1 MSIKKR
7 EFPSISNL
15 TPSTTSQQNIG
26 DLEKRVVELER
37 KSHTPCS
44 GGSAKVD
51 LSTLPDLPPRK
62 QTPIAQRLS
71 ALENKVEELI
81 KLLSQ

>member
-1 MSIKKR
+1 MSIRKK
-7 EFPSISNL
+7 EFPNISNL
-15 TPSTTSQQNIG
+15 TPSTPLQNNYG
-26 DLEKRVVELER
+26 DLEKRIVELER

-44 GGSAKVD
+44 GGGTKVD
-51 LSTLPDLPPRK
+51 LSSLPDLPSKK
-62 QTPIAQRLS
+62 QTPIAERLA

>member
-1 MSIKKR
+1 MSIRKK
-7 EFPSISNL
+7 EFTNISNL
-15 TPSTTSQQNIG
+15 TPSTPPQNNYG
-26 DLEKRVVELER
+26 DLEKRIVELER

-62 QTPIAQRLS
+62 QTPIAQRLA

-81 KLLSQ
+81 KLLS

>member
-7 EFPSISNL
+7 EFPNISNL
-15 TPSTTSQQNIG
+15 TPPTTSQQNIG

-44 GGSAKVD
+44 GGGTKVD
-51 LSTLPDLPPRK
+51 LSTLPGLPSRK
-62 QTPIAQRLS
+62 DTPINQRLA
-71 ALENKVEELI
+71 ALEDKVEQLI
-81 KLLSQ
+81 KLLS

>member
-1 MSIKKR
+1 MSTNKKQ
-7 EFPSISNL
+7 FPELGNL
-15 TPSTTSQQNIG
+15 NPSTPPQQNYK

-44 GGSAKVD
+44 GGTSKVD
-51 LSTLPDLPPRK
+51 LSTLPDLPSRK
-62 QTPIAQRLS
+62 NTPVNQRLA
-71 ALENKVEELI
+71 ALEDKVEQLI